1 VKTGNGRGGDE
12 GGWALVKKFIELAKT
27 TNLVT
32 VSPEQRARVLDWA
45 RRHTLTEPSGVQAAE
60 AGEEQRAVHRAAR
73 SGAGQ
78 AIRVAGARR
87 GAIRPRGVGQLPL
100 PRATAA
106 R

>member
-1 VKTGNGRGGDE
+1 MKIGNGRGGDE

-45 RRHTLTEPSGVQAAE
+45 RRHTLTVSAGVQVSE
-60 AGEEQRAVHRAAR
+60 AGEEQRAGHRAVR

-78 AIRVAGARR
+78 AVRVAGARR
-87 GAIRPRGVGQLPL
+87 GAIRHRGVGHLAM